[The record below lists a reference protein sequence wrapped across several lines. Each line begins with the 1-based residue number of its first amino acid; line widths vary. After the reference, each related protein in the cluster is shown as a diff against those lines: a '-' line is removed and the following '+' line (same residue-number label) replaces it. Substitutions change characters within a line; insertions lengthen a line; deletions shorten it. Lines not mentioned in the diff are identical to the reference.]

1 MPGPVRV
8 CPFRSSTTLSTWMTN
23 ASPGQVRSF
32 ARTKLALSCMLQV
45 ASRAGMVSDGAALV
59 LGPTL
64 AEVTAVDA
72 DEAAAVGV
80 AVAGKGPGAL
90 T

>member
-1 MPGPVRV
+1 MG
-8 CPFRSSTTLSTWMTN
+8 
-23 ASPGQVRSF
+23 
-32 ARTKLALSCMLQV
+32 
-45 ASRAGMVSDGAALV
+45 SDGAALV

-64 AEVTAVDA
+64 AEVDAVGA
-72 DEAAAVGV
+72 DEDAAVGV